1 MGSRARSHS
10 QRQPHAEAR
19 RSKAAFFSKLLKCL
33 VEKVVSELFSS
44 AEFPS

>member
-33 VEKVVSELFSS
+33 VDLIGIEPTTSS
-44 AEFPS
+44 MP